1 MFLPL
6 FLISIRVRAKGFFTK
21 EFSHPD
27 VFQTMTA
34 PHALILSN
42 LKKFTLTP

>member
-21 EFSHPD
+21 EFSYPD
-27 VFQTMTA
+27 VSQTMTA
-34 PHALILSN
+34 HHAPILSN
-42 LKKFTLTP
+42 LKNFTLTP